1 MTQNNDKHPVQKVTG
16 TGTLDHA
23 GKPAASG
30 KQDDA
35 VTDVK
40 DSKEKEENTP
50 DPARTTMNTDKDHAD
65 RKKPK

>member
-16 TGTLDHA
+16 TGTLHHA

-30 KQDDA
+30 KHDHA
-35 VTDVK
+35 ATDVEDK
-40 DSKEKEENTP
+40 KENSENSL
-50 DPARTTMNTDKDHAD
+50 DPSRTTMNADKDHAD